1 MSRTPELHIF
11 PDPQELAKK
20 AADFVLRSGEQA
32 IVGQGRF
39 LIALSGG
46 STPKALYSL
55 LAKPSFAR
63 RLD

>member
-39 LIALSGG
+39 LIAL
-46 STPKALYSL
+46 
-55 LAKPSFAR
+55 
-63 RLD
+63 